1 MIPLVKAEINV
12 LNDVYDFYNINE
24 KIPLKLVIT
33 SEQETS
39 GFIKANIECDNKVL
53 DYYVMPVTLKTTK
66 QEFDIPELTLT
77 KSMVGKCDLNIK
89 ITDNENNLIDK
100 KIVKV
105 FEVSNLLIL
114 DYELSKN
121 ELSPNSKVDISGTVK
136 NIRGETI
143 KLGQA
148 IMNID
153 NSSYTSNLDNSEFS
167 FIYNVPSNIKS
178 KNHEV
183 TVSFEDNYGNKASK
197 DSSFYVN
204 PKPTSL
210 KNLLNKLDFLPGEL
224 VEVEALLY
232 DQAGDLIENNADIKI
247 YNPKD
252 ELVKEGSYKIIFDL
266 DKSSLPGLWVIKT
279 NANDFKIVSSFN
291 VKEIKDVEFYLEE
304 GILYIKNT
312 GNVDFKDVAKVK
324 VGDLTFTKDVDI
336 SPGETTALELSDK
349 VEQGTYDV
357 NVVLNNRE
365 KDFKDV
371 NVPRSTNPL
380 ILSSFAVKKAG
391 DIVIDKPYILIILLG
406 FIFLYSYIRHKTK
419 KNRIFSREKE
429 FQRGSTRIQEIR
441 KEKESKGFKPKK
453 FKEMN
458 EEELKD
464 YRSQILKNL
473 KNQNQ
478 EKPGSLSRKPED
490 KDSFGFFK

>member
-1 MIPLVKAEINV
+1 MIIKRLLLIAILVSMIPLVKAEINV

-197 DSSFYVN
+197 DSTFYVN

-252 ELVKEGSYKIIFDL
+252 E
-266 DKSSLPGLWVIKT
+266 
-279 NANDFKIVSSFN
+279 
-291 VKEIKDVEFYLEE
+291 
-304 GILYIKNT
+304 
-312 GNVDFKDVAKVK
+312 
-324 VGDLTFTKDVDI
+324 
-336 SPGETTALELSDK
+336 
-349 VEQGTYDV
+349 
-357 NVVLNNRE
+357 
-365 KDFKDV
+365 
-371 NVPRSTNPL
+371 
-380 ILSSFAVKKAG
+380 
-391 DIVIDKPYILIILLG
+391 
-406 FIFLYSYIRHKTK
+406 
-419 KNRIFSREKE
+419 
-429 FQRGSTRIQEIR
+429 
-441 KEKESKGFKPKK
+441 
-453 FKEMN
+453 
-458 EEELKD
+458 
-464 YRSQILKNL
+464 
-473 KNQNQ
+473 
-478 EKPGSLSRKPED
+478 
-490 KDSFGFFK
+490 